1 MNEASWF
8 LIGVTGALFTTFGF
22 VPQVVKM
29 WRTKSVSDIS
39 PLTFIQ
45 FIIGV
50 SLWSVYGFHI
60 GDPVV
65 VSANVVALCVL
76 SIGIF
81 LYIRYSGRST
91 RRHT

>member
-1 MNEASWF
+1 MTETSWF
-8 LIGVTGALFTTFGF
+8 FIGATGALFTTFGF

-39 PLTFIQ
+39 PLTFVQ

-50 SLWSVYGFHI
+50 SLWSIYGFHI

-65 VSANVVALCVL
+65 VSANIIAFSVL
-76 SIGIF
+76 TIGIL
-81 LYIRYSGRST
+81 LYIRYSGKGT
-91 RRHT
+91 RKHT

>member
-1 MNEASWF
+1 MTETSWF
-8 LIGVTGALFTTFGF
+8 LVGATGALCTTFGF

-39 PLTFIQ
+39 PLTFVQ

-50 SLWSVYGFHI
+50 SLWSIYGFHI

-65 VSANVVALCVL
+65 VSANIVAFSVL
-76 SIGIF
+76 AIGII
-81 LYIRYSGRST
+81 LYIRYS
-91 RRHT
+91 RRRTSKHT